1 MRHGKGLHTCSNG
14 DVYKGYW
21 RLDKRHGRGMAVLA
35 NGMQY
40 EGEWVE
46 DMAHGYAH
54 QSSLALCIVYQ
65 QMGPQQRAC
74 DAHLVR
80 AIDWSSN
87 ECRLCMKRTE
97 MPVRRL
103 LVLPVRDTQPNV
115 CPLQEGQGQIHER
128 GPL

>member
-46 DMAHGYAH
+46 DMAHGYTQ
-54 QSSLALCIVYQ
+54 QSLPALCSLCWQ
-65 QMGPQQRAC
+65 RGPQQRA
-74 DAHLVR
+74 R
-80 AIDWSSN
+80 AARFMQANGLEQQQISS
-87 ECRLCMKRTE
+87 
-97 MPVRRL
+97 
-103 LVLPVRDTQPNV
+103 LPE
-115 CPLQEGQGQIHER
+115 EGWYA
-128 GPL
+128 